1 MQTKY
6 EEKTLIATR
15 GREIFLSESTNKT
28 DSQYHKTME
37 VRRQWNVI
45 YYKITVANVEFY
57 SRIFKSDTII

>member
-45 YYKITVANVEFY
+45 Y
-57 SRIFKSDTII
+57 